1 MDEHMF
7 CDRDNNRLA
16 VPAAA
21 SVVTLEK
28 SRSDYWRA
36 YYQANRE
43 RLAEQ
48 KRAYYQ
54 ANRERLAEQ
63 KRAYYQA
70 NRERVA
76 EQQRAYYQA
85 NRERL
90 AERKRAYRE
99 ANRERLA
106 EQKRAYREANR
117 ERLAEQK
124 RANAPSCLY
133 CSQPVTGG
141 PLKDFCNRVHYRLYF
156 QGIYQAN

>member
-28 SRSDYWRA
+28 SRSDYW
-36 YYQANRE
+36 
-43 RLAEQ
+43 
-48 KRAYYQ
+48 RAYYQ

-106 EQKRAYREANR
+106 EQKRA
-117 ERLAEQK
+117 
-124 RANAPSCLY
+124 NAPSCLY

>member
-43 RLAEQ
+43 R
-48 KRAYYQ
+48 
-54 ANRERLAEQ
+54 
-63 KRAYYQA
+63 
-70 NRERVA
+70 VA

-90 AERKRAYRE
+90 AER
-99 ANRERLA
+99 
-106 EQKRAYREANR
+106 KRAYREANR

>member
-28 SRSDYWRA
+28 SRSDYW
-36 YYQANRE
+36 
-43 RLAEQ
+43 
-48 KRAYYQ
+48 RAYYQ

>member
-28 SRSDYWRA
+28 SRSDYW
-36 YYQANRE
+36 
-43 RLAEQ
+43 
-48 KRAYYQ
+48 
-54 ANRERLAEQ
+54 
-63 KRAYYQA
+63 RAYYQA

>member
-36 YYQANRE
+36 YYQ
-43 RLAEQ
+43 
-48 KRAYYQ
+48 
-54 ANRERLAEQ
+54 
-63 KRAYYQA
+63 
-70 NRERVA
+70 
-76 EQQRAYYQA
+76 
-85 NRERL
+85 
-90 AERKRAYRE
+90 

>member
-43 RLAEQ
+43 RLAE
-48 KRAYYQ
+48 R
-54 ANRERLAEQ
+54 
-63 KRAYYQA
+63 
-70 NRERVA
+70 
-76 EQQRAYYQA
+76 
-85 NRERL
+85 
-90 AERKRAYRE
+90 
-99 ANRERLA
+99 
-106 EQKRAYREANR
+106 KRAYREANR

>member
-48 KRAYYQ
+48 KRA
-54 ANRERLAEQ
+54 
-63 KRAYYQA
+63 
-70 NRERVA
+70 
-76 EQQRAYYQA
+76 
-85 NRERL
+85 
-90 AERKRAYRE
+90 
-99 ANRERLA
+99 
-106 EQKRAYREANR
+106 
-117 ERLAEQK
+117 
-124 RANAPSCLY
+124 NAPSCLY